1 MQLDI
6 VHPKPSKVIA
16 FNFFIGD
23 GSMGGWDPCEGPIE
37 VMCLASQH
45 FIISVRNNEERSEK

>member
-16 FNFFIGD
+16 FNFFIIGA
-23 GSMGGWDPCEGPIE
+23 GSMGGWDHCEGPIE
-37 VMCLASQH
+37 VMCLA
-45 FIISVRNNEERSEK
+45 

>member
-16 FNFFIGD
+16 FKFFIGA
-23 GSMGGWDPCEGPIE
+23 GSMGGWDHCEGPIE
-37 VMCLASQH
+37 VMCLA
-45 FIISVRNNEERSEK
+45 

>member
-16 FNFFIGD
+16 FNFFLLAMDLWVAGILVK
-23 GSMGGWDPCEGPIE
+23 DP
-37 VMCLASQH
+37 
-45 FIISVRNNEERSEK
+45 